1 MQLQTALRELEMIT
15 DHLSKK
21 DVDVEAGLK
30 KFKEGVDLIKFC
42 RSQLQKAENEFKKLK
57 VELETVGTQTKHCSW
72 EDIETHTE
80 SPFFCSKGTQTE
92 QCPLKSSEMQT

>member
-42 RSQLQKAENEFKKLK
+42 RSQLQKAENEFKKLMVK
-57 VELETVGTQTKHCSW
+57 KLAKAIARLYQEELSQPEMRRLYLAENSLRQKQG
-72 EDIETHTE
+72 
-80 SPFFCSKGTQTE
+80 
-92 QCPLKSSEMQT
+92 KS